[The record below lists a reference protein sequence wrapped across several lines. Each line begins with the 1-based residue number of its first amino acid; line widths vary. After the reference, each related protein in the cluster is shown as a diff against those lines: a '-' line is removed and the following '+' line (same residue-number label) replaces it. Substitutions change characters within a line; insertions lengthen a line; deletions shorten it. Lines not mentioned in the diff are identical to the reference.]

1 MRRRSCYV
9 VIERIVFPCFLDFM
23 EDSVAVKY
31 VREPVM
37 TTHRRKGSLHFSQL
51 TIVSKRGREFTITIR
66 YDEIDDITYSQI
78 DLTKE
83 KRKKLRELFPEEVT
97 RVYDTRIVWGDSDTR
112 VLITPHLLRRLLRK
126 WREYR
131 ED

>member
-1 MRRRSCYV
+1 MRRSCYV
-9 VIERIVFPCFLDFM
+9 VIERIVFPCFLDFK
-23 EDSVAVKY
+23 ENSISIKY
-31 VREPVM
+31 VREPVI

-51 TIVSKRGREFTITIR
+51 TVVSKKGRESIITIR
-66 YDEIDDITYSQI
+66 YDEIDDITYSKV

-97 RVYDTRIVWGDSDTR
+97 KVYDTRIVWGDNDTR

-131 ED
+131 KR

>member
-1 MRRRSCYV
+1 MRRSCYV
-9 VIERIVFPCFLDFM
+9 VIDRIVFPCFLDFR

-37 TTHRRKGSLHFSQL
+37 TTHKRKGSLHFSQF
-51 TIVSKRGREFTITIR
+51 TIVSRRGMESIITIR

-83 KRKKLRELFPEEVT
+83 KRKKLRELFPEAVT
-97 RVYDTRIVWGDSDTR
+97 RVYDTRIVLGDNDTR
-112 VLITPHLLRRLLRK
+112 LLITPHLLRRLLRK

-131 ED
+131 ES